1 MLSEKKEKKE
11 NLQWNQPGW
20 KDELLEEG
28 GKRLTPH
35 DKPSTIMFSLG
46 FKGIVL
52 QLEIMS

>member
-46 FKGIVL
+46 FKAIVL